1 MAMLSLVFTPLLL
14 TFIPCDQE
22 SDFQGT
28 RKFTGTVKCNDVFSA
43 NSWYINRYYPAS
55 AKDCNTR
62 PDGDTKAKFIEISYS
77 RCCKPGS
84 EPNGFCGLKKAS
96 LPCDQVSDF
105 LGEKDI
111 SSGVSDFVGLKCRDA
126 YYYGQVSAGEC
137 NEIVGDNGPS
147 KAVILKSLYANCC
160 RPGSKPN
167 GICGFKKMDTTTPC
181 KSKSVGE
188 FLPGAW

>member
-62 PDGDTKAKFIEISYS
+62 PPHDGADTKARFVEISYS

-84 EPNGFCGLKKAS
+84 KPNGVCGLKKGS

-105 LGEKDI
+105 LSEKDL
-111 SSGVSDFVGLKCRDA
+111 SPGVKCRDA
-126 YYYGQVSAGEC
+126 YYLGQLSAAGKC
-137 NEIVGDNGPS
+137 NEIPSGLKNGPS
-147 KAVILKSLYANCC
+147 NAAMLKSLYASCC